1 MKFHHIGIA
10 CFNIKDTAKFYV
22 ELGYKKNEIVY
33 DPIQNI
39 YICFL
44 TKDNE
49 PCIELLAP
57 YDDKSPVKDILKK
70 KGVSPYH
77 LCYTVADIEKSV
89 SDLVNNQDFIQISDL
104 SPAVAINNK
113 RVCFLFSKNTELIEL
128 VEE

>member
-57 YDDKSPVKDILKK
+57 YDDKSPVKDILKRREFRRII
-70 KGVSPYH
+70 
-77 LCYTVADIEKSV
+77 CA
-89 SDLVNNQDFIQISDL
+89 IQ
-104 SPAVAINNK
+104 
-113 RVCFLFSKNTELIEL
+113 
-128 VEE
+128 

>member
-57 YDDKSPVKDILKK
+57 YDDKSPVKEGYLKK
-70 KGVSPYH
+70 ERSFAVSFVLYSSR
-77 LCYTVADIEKSV
+77 Y
-89 SDLVNNQDFIQISDL
+89 
-104 SPAVAINNK
+104 
-113 RVCFLFSKNTELIEL
+113 
-128 VEE
+128 